1 MCTLI
6 CTFRAFPR
14 WPLIVAA
21 NRDER
26 LDRPA
31 APPELW
37 RGDPPFIAPRD
48 EAAGGTWLGL
58 NSAGLFVGVTNRFG
72 VPRDDRRASRGTLV
86 TQALRSHSASA
97 LHQALKSTPAHWFNA
112 FHLFYADR
120 SAAYVTWSDSE
131 KMTQEQLAPG
141 LHIVTER
148 SLGSDDRAR
157 TELIR
162 SRWAQFGG
170 AEPTENGL
178 AELLRIHS
186 EDAVGGTCIHAPAL
200 NYGTRSSLILFVG
213 EVLNDTRLLWAE
225 GHPCTA
231 PYASQESLVRTLSDH
246 SARA

>member
-1 MCTLI
+1 
-6 CTFRAFPR
+6 
-14 WPLIVAA
+14 LIVAA

-37 RGDPPFIAPRD
+37 RGDRPFIAPRD

-86 TQALRSHSASA
+86 TQALRSQSASA
-97 LHQALKSTPAHWFNA
+97 LHQALQSTPPHWFNA

-120 SAAYVTWSDSE
+120 SAAYVTWCDSAR
-131 KMTQEQLAPG
+131 MTQEPLAPG
-141 LHIVTER
+141 LHIITER
-148 SLGSDDRAR
+148 SLGGDDRAR
-157 TELIR
+157 TEMIR
-162 SRWAQFGG
+162 SRWARFRG
-170 AEPTENGL
+170 AEPTEEGL

-186 EDAVGGTCIHAPAL
+186 EDPLGGTCIHAPAL

-213 EVLNDTRLLWAE
+213 EALQSTRFLWAE
-225 GHPCTA
+225 GHPCTTQYV
-231 PYASQESLVRTLSDH
+231 PQETLVRSLTS
-246 SARA
+246 